1 MKDHVVS
8 IETVIDYIET
18 HLDGKLDLE
27 QVSEAV
33 HYSKYHLH
41 RMFTNTV
48 GMTVHDYVQ
57 RRQLTEAA
65 KLLVF
70 SDKPIIEIAFIC
82 GYESQQSF
90 SAAFKSMYKI
100 PPAEYRDNGTFY
112 PLQLRFT
119 LHRNMGNRVFT
130 KDDICF
136 AEREDLPAW
145 MNLMRLVIDGYPVM
159 NETDYFN
166 AITKCIDEKRAL
178 ILKDGNVLIGAMAF
192 SNQSGCIDFL
202 GIHPQYRNKGIQ
214 KLFLD
219 ALLEERG
226 DRLIIFVDELD
237 RCKPIY
243 AVRLLE
249 RIKHYFDNERITFVF
264 SINTNELQ
272 HTIKRYYGENFDA
285 CRYLD
290 RFFDLRMSLPPANI
304 ANFYRS
310 ISFNDSHYHY
320 DRMCQEVIN
329 KHNFSIREVAKY
341 IRITKIAAFN
351 PTHND
356 TGEEFIFGE
365 EKALKFCL
373 ICIVPIMIGLK
384 LVDSNKYEKFIQGK
398 DVSPLLDFADSETIL
413 RFQGLLE
420 KDESFSTKNISAKH
434 VTVADKLKIVYN
446 ALFNTNYDGI
456 TYEKRIGDYIFRK
469 DTKETLLRTVGLFS
483 KYTNFEID

>member
-1 MKDHVVS
+1 MKDHVVN

-65 KLLVF
+65 KFLVF

-119 LHRNMGNRVFT
+119 LHRNMVNRVFT

-136 AEREDLPAW
+136 AERADLPAW

-219 ALLEERG
+219 ALLETYLPGQEIYTTTFREGDKADIGHRDLLKQLGFAERELLMEFG
-226 DRLIIFVDELD
+226 YPTQRFV
-237 RCKPIY
+237 
-243 AVRLLE
+243 
-249 RIKHYFDNERITFVF
+249 
-264 SINTNELQ
+264 
-272 HTIKRYYGENFDA
+272 
-285 CRYLD
+285 
-290 RFFDLRMSLPPANI
+290 LPPKYMEDI
-304 ANFYRS
+304 
-310 ISFNDSHYHY
+310 
-320 DRMCQEVIN
+320 QE
-329 KHNFSIREVAKY
+329 
-341 IRITKIAAFN
+341 
-351 PTHND
+351 
-356 TGEEFIFGE
+356 
-365 EKALKFCL
+365 
-373 ICIVPIMIGLK
+373 
-384 LVDSNKYEKFIQGK
+384 
-398 DVSPLLDFADSETIL
+398 
-413 RFQGLLE
+413 
-420 KDESFSTKNISAKH
+420 
-434 VTVADKLKIVYN
+434 
-446 ALFNTNYDGI
+446 
-456 TYEKRIGDYIFRK
+456 
-469 DTKETLLRTVGLFS
+469 
-483 KYTNFEID
+483 